1 MRLAQMM
8 IAFAL
13 VAIGGAA
20 RADQYPSRPITLV
33 VPFAAGGS
41 NDTIARV
48 IGERLSKAWGRPVIV
63 ENQSGAGGSLAAARV
78 AKATPDGYTLLI
90 TSPNFTINAVV
101 QRELPFDPATAF
113 TAVAL
118 LARSPMVLVTAPQ
131 RGFKSAAE
139 LLAFARANP
148 GKLSY
153 ASSGT
158 GSINYIAGE
167 LLKIHAALQIAHV
180 PYRGVAPAL
189 NDVIGGHVDLLIA
202 GVPAVIEQI
211 RAGKIA
217 GLAVTSKQPT
227 AFAPDLPTL
236 DQTIARG
243 YELEQWWGILAP
255 AQTPSDVVEKLNAEI
270 NRALASAEVR
280 EILAREGARETP
292 GPPDALARLIAE
304 EIPRWRA
311 LAAQGHLRAE

>member
-13 VAIGGAA
+13 VAICGAA
-20 RADQYPSRPITLV
+20 RAEQYPTRPITLV

-48 IGERLSKAWGRPVIV
+48 IGERLNKAWGRPVIV

-139 LLAFARANP
+139 LLDPRW
-148 GKLSY
+148 G
-153 ASSGT
+153 
-158 GSINYIAGE
+158 
-167 LLKIHAALQIAHV
+167 
-180 PYRGVAPAL
+180 
-189 NDVIGGHVDLLIA
+189 
-202 GVPAVIEQI
+202 
-211 RAGKIA
+211 
-217 GLAVTSKQPT
+217 AVTSTMGDRASSAT
-227 AFAPDLPTL
+227 AVKAV
-236 DQTIARG
+236 AG
-243 YELEQWWGILAP
+243 SNG
-255 AQTPSDVVEKLNAEI
+255 S
-270 NRALASAEVR
+270 S
-280 EILAREGARETP
+280 
-292 GPPDALARLIAE
+292 
-304 EIPRWRA
+304 RWTTA
-311 LAAQGHLRAE
+311 